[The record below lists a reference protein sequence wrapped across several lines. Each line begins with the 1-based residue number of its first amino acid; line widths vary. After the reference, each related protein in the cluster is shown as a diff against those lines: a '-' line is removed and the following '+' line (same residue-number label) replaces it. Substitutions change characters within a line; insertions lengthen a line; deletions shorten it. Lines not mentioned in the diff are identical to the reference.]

1 MDSPL
6 VAKVTNAAQGAADK
20 VLDVLGTVKPYVHY
34 GFVPLVV
41 FLGMRTEPRPSVWQ
55 LISPM

>member
-1 MDSPL
+1 MAESL
-6 VAKVTNAAQGAADK
+6 SLKLSNAAQSAADS
-20 VLDVLGTVKPYVHY
+20 VLDVLGTAKPYIHY

-41 FLGMRTEPRPSVWQ
+41 FLGMRTEPRPSFWQ